1 MTGRIF
7 YYIFA
12 LENFKR
18 FCKMNV
24 LSQNNV
30 SLPSLSLK
38 RELFKMDTEKNLR
51 PYTMEEINEM
61 LDQAEANFAAGRGI
75 PGEEVFRELEE
86 EFSEEDQTMKS

>member
-1 MTGRIF
+1 
-7 YYIFA
+7 
-12 LENFKR
+12 
-18 FCKMNV
+18 
-24 LSQNNV
+24 
-30 SLPSLSLK
+30 
-38 RELFKMDTEKNLR
+38 MDTEKDMR

>member
-1 MTGRIF
+1 
-7 YYIFA
+7 
-12 LENFKR
+12 
-18 FCKMNV
+18 MNV

-86 EFSEEDQTMKS
+86 EFSEEDQMMKS